1 MKWGMAA
8 AFVAACLVFGIGVH
22 EPNTSRQA
30 VIALAALAL
39 LIAANRKTW
48 TVGPVGLTLF
58 SCLGVYG
65 LGLLWSSDWRE
76 GFNALV
82 LMLPFVVI
90 FLVLSRADGWAER
103 VPVLTGVSVVGAF
116 ALWHWLP
123 EIEGGFGNPNFVAE
137 FFLIALPLVMGGL
150 TRKTGVVVRVFL
162 AAAVGIGVWFLV
174 FDSTSKA
181 KYFALIPV
189 VAVAIY
195 RLRGHT
201 WGLAGVIAATIAG
214 GLAAWSWKGQA
225 IASSVLA
232 RAELVINT
240 GALWLQSPMFGNGSG
255 SFNHD
260 YSKVQETHLSF
271 LTNYSVLG
279 DITTF
284 AGTAHNEVVQTLA
297 EHGIVG
303 LVAVGLLLVALLR
316 HWLSKKREPI
326 DNWAMASLGMALWL
340 SLIGFP
346 LHNAHTGLLA
356 VVAAAIVARGERAW
370 LATSGANPIPA
381 YLGVGTGLALVVA
394 TGLIYAGQFKLT
406 ETRIAINNAPL
417 MAFKANVAAYDYWP
431 FDQLT
436 RRQLILSLTKLTT
449 HYGDRVELHPGAA
462 DRAYRI
468 SASASPYSP
477 ATQVARL
484 EYLMYSGRLNQE
496 EAERILSSL
505 KITASRHP
513 LTWLADALY
522 AAGMGDTSRVHASL
536 ETMTT
541 RTAVSDVHG
550 RFAERVLTLLKENT
564 K

>member
-22 EPNTSRQA
+22 EPNTPRQA

-39 LIAANRKTW
+39 LVAANRKTW

-58 SCLGVYG
+58 GCLGVYG

-103 VPVLTGVSVVGAF
+103 VPVLTGVSVIGAF

-123 EIEGGFGNPNFVAE
+123 EIEGGFGNPNFVTE

-150 TRKTGVVVRVFL
+150 TRKTGAFVRGFL
-162 AAAVGIGVWFLV
+162 VAALGVGLWFLV
-174 FDSTSKA
+174 FDAGSKA

-189 VAVAIY
+189 AAVAIY
-195 RLRGHT
+195 RLRGYRLAAFAVT
-201 WGLAGVIAATIAG
+201 ALAGAA
-214 GLAAWSWKGQA
+214 LWAWKSQA
-225 IASSVLA
+225 IVNSAAV

-240 GALWLQSPMFGNGSG
+240 GALWLQAPWFGKGSG

-260 YSKVQETHLSF
+260 YSKVQEVHLSF
-271 LTNYSVLG
+271 LPDYSALG
-279 DITTF
+279 DVTTF
-284 AGTAHNEVVQTLA
+284 AGTAHNEVVQMLA
-297 EHGIVG
+297 EHGVVG
-303 LVAVGLLLVALLR
+303 LVAVGILLIVLLR

-370 LATSGANPIPA
+370 LATSGANPVPA
-381 YLGVGTGLALVVA
+381 YLGVVTGFALVVA

-406 ETRIAINNAPL
+406 ETRIAINSAPIL
-417 MAFKANVAAYDYWP
+417 AFRANIAAYDYWP
-431 FDQLT
+431 FEQLT
-436 RRQLILSLTKLTT
+436 RRQLILSLAKLTT
-449 HYGDRVELHPGAA
+449 HYGGRVDLHPDAA
-462 DRAYRI
+462 DQVYRI
-468 SASASPYSP
+468 SASASPDSP

-484 EYLMYSGRLNQE
+484 EYLMHSGRLKQE
-496 EAERILSSL
+496 EAEIILRSL
-505 KITASRHP
+505 KDTASRHS

-522 AAGMGDTSRVHASL
+522 AAGIGDTARVHASL
-536 ETMTT
+536 EVMNT
-541 RTAVSDVHG
+541 RTNQREAHG
-550 RFAERVLTLLKENT
+550 KFAERILTLLKET
-564 K
+564 TR